1 MKLVIIIMWGLIAV
15 ARNIKFLSP
24 LVLVFIL
31 SFNVFSK
38 EQKTIGDLLNK
49 IESDSDLDVR
59 KKRSLLPK
67 FQKQKKIRKVNLK
80 KVAPPVRSVLFYSEN
95 KDKAKLER
103 VTDNLIKDA
112 YGLTQKLKKNRG
124 RGEIWL
130 RLAELYLEKSRLVE
144 DRIQAKYDKQVEE
157 YNSGVRK
164 KLPKINLKPAN
175 VYNKKA
181 VQLYQWFLRD
191 YPKDKK
197 IPQALFLLGYNYF
210 ELGQPRKGK
219 PYYLRL
225 TRKYPNSRFVEE
237 SNFSLGEFYFE
248 NQKWSKAIGFYQ
260 KLLKNKRSNFYSLS
274 LYKLAWCQYKM
285 GSLKSALKSME
296 RVIYIGRLAKRE
308 EKRGVRVSGIRLAL
322 EAMKDIVV
330 FYADTGEYKNAESYF
345 EKVAGKK
352 AAFNLIKRLAYY
364 YADSGS
370 LKGANFLFKSL
381 ISKAPL
387 SPNAYEYQYQIV
399 KSYSSVGKDKGFR
412 DEFFKWI
419 RLYNENSSWF
429 SKNSSNKELVDKSS
443 RLIESSLR
451 NYILQVHQEAQK
463 SRAAYSQKN
472 ALLAYDIYFDSFKKS
487 EYIEEMHFFCA
498 ELLYDMKKF
507 SDAEKHYSWVVENG
521 GREKKGKHYSA
532 SILNSVLSLE
542 KTLPTN
548 KEIKKNVGD
557 RTTPVPFSDKIKK
570 FEAVA
575 LRYFKA
581 KASISK
587 AEYLMAIQ
595 YRLGSLYYSYNQ
607 LDLALHHL
615 NEVVKK
621 YPKTK
626 YAKYASNFILDIY
639 NIRNDYEGLSD
650 AANSLLSIGEIRG
663 SKLGKKISSIKER
676 SAFKQAQEKEKSKKY
691 KEAAEAY
698 DVFAQSH
705 PRSKLSIG
713 ARFNA
718 AVNFERAG
726 FLDKSIAMHE
736 LVLRMS
742 GGREKDLKN
751 KSRKSLSSIYE
762 QLGQYEKASRVYEE
776 YALKNPKDKLAQDF
790 LYNAAVIYDG
800 LNMYDSALTNY
811 QKYYDRSRDSNRAE
825 VFFLMGKVWKR
836 RGNLQ
841 KTIGLYQKYIRDKNS
856 NHQLDLE
863 SAYRI
868 AKNNE
873 ELKRKSEALK
883 WYKKV
888 LDLYQGS
895 SGSKKEGTS
904 FAAEA
909 KFKLSYEIYLKLL
922 SIKILSGK
930 NQQSSVNNKL
940 NTINKLKEELA
951 NVIKY
956 DDGGQIVAAL
966 TVQGQALQHMADSI
980 LGAPIPEE
988 LKGDDIKIY
997 KDKVQEIVQP
1007 FREQAISFYQSAVER
1022 SFSFQAYNSW
1032 LKKAMVALGETDP
1045 SRRVIDDYMV
1055 HLTKM
1060 VDRLE

>member
-1 MKLVIIIMWGLIAV
+1 MV
-15 ARNIKFLSP
+15 RNIKLFGPLI
-24 LVLVFIL
+24 LVLTL
-31 SFNVFSK
+31 SFSVFSK
-38 EQKTIGDLLNK
+38 EQKTIGDLLNR
-49 IESDSDLDVR
+49 IESESELDVR
-59 KKRSLLPK
+59 KKRSRLPK
-67 FQKQKKIRKVNLK
+67 VQKQNKIRKVNLK
-80 KVAPPVRSVLFYSEN
+80 KVAPPVSSTLFYSEN
-95 KDKAKLER
+95 KNKTELER

-112 YGLTQKLKKNRG
+112 YKLTQKLKKNRG

-130 RLAELYLEKSRLVE
+130 RLAELYLEKARLVE
-144 DRIQAKYDKQVEE
+144 DRIQKKYDKQVKK
-157 YNSGVRK
+157 YNSGSRK
-164 KLPKINLKPAN
+164 SLPKLNLKPAN

-181 VQLYQWFLRD
+181 VQLYKWFLRD
-191 YPKDKK
+191 YPKDRK

-210 ELGQPRKGK
+210 ELGQPQRGK
-219 PYYLRL
+219 QYYLRL
-225 TRKYPNSRFVEE
+225 TREYPNSRFIEE

-248 NQKWSKAIGFYQ
+248 NQKWNKAIGFY
-260 KLLKNKRSNFYSLS
+260 KNILKNKRSNFYSLS

-285 GSLKSALKSME
+285 GKLKPALKSME
-296 RVIYIGRLAKRE
+296 KVIYIGRLAKRE
-308 EKRGVRVSGIRLAL
+308 EEKGARVSGIRLAL

-330 FYADTGEYKNAESYF
+330 FYADTGEYKSAESYL

-352 AAFNLIKRLAYY
+352 AALSLIKRLAYY
-364 YADSGS
+364 YSDSGN
-370 LKGANFLFKSL
+370 LKGANFLFNSL

-387 SPNAYEYQYQIV
+387 SPNSYEYQYQIV

-419 RLYNENSSWF
+419 RLYNEKSSWF
-429 SKNSSNKELVDKSS
+429 ANNSSNKELVDKSS

-487 EYIEEMHFFCA
+487 EYIKEMHFFCA

-507 SDAEKHYSWVVENG
+507 SNAEKHYSWVVENG
-521 GREKKGKHYSA
+521 EKGKKGKHYSA
-532 SILNSVLSLE
+532 SILNAVLSLE

-557 RTTPVPFSDKIKK
+557 RTDSVPFDDKIKK

-575 LRYFKA
+575 LRYLKA
-581 KASISK
+581 DASILK
-587 AEYLMAIQ
+587 DEYLMAIQ

-607 LDLALHHL
+607 LDLALLHL

-650 AANSLLSIGEIRG
+650 AANNLLSIGGIRS

-698 DVFAQSH
+698 DAFVQEH
-705 PRSKLSIG
+705 PRSNLSIG

-726 FLDKSIAMHE
+726 FLDKSISMYE
-736 LVLRMS
+736 LVLIMS

-751 KSRKSLSSIYE
+751 KARKSLSSIYE
-762 QLGQYEKASRVYEE
+762 QLGQYEKAGRVYEE

-800 LNMYDSALTNY
+800 LNMYDSALANY
-811 QKYYDRSRDSNRAE
+811 QKYYDRSRDANRAE
-825 VFFLMGKVWKR
+825 VFFLMGKTWER
-836 RGNLQ
+836 RENLQ
-841 KTIGLYQKYIRDKNS
+841 KAIGLYQKYIKNKNS

-868 AKNNE
+868 AKNYE
-873 ELKRKSEALK
+873 ELKRKPEAIK

-888 LDLYQGS
+888 LDLYQS
-895 SGSKKEGTS
+895 SSKRKKEGVS

-909 KFKLSYEIYLKLL
+909 KFKLSYEIYLKFLA
-922 SIKILSGK
+922 IKILPGK
-930 NQQSSVNNKL
+930 SQQSSVNSKL

-966 TVQGQALQHMADSI
+966 TVQGQALQHMAESI
-980 LGAPIPEE
+980 LGVPIPKK
-988 LKGDDIKIY
+988 LKGDDLKKY
-997 KDKVQEIVQP
+997 KDGVQEIAQP
-1007 FREQAISFYQSAVER
+1007 FRDQAISFYQSAVKKA
-1022 SFSFQAYNSW
+1022 FSFQG
-1032 LKKAMVALGETDP
+1032 L
-1045 SRRVIDDYMV
+1045 
-1055 HLTKM
+1055 
-1060 VDRLE
+1060 